1 MKRVLYFTIIMI
13 ACTILL
19 CTGAAAQQTGVRP
32 HVETA
37 ALEELVKYK
46 DCRDRFIGGTETL
59 LQITKEA
66 NAEGIYTIVLSQSN
80 GTKENVG
87 YLQEH
92 LFEVWVEEAG
102 PQHGLEPYYTILSG
116 ADGIIT
122 DRPEAVQKA
131 FDEICSWTNN
141 SSTLLL
147 RAPLIIGYGGLPSI
161 EPMDS
166 LEGLNT
172 AIAKHVPVTEVG
184 VFFTKDGVP
193 IAAHQDNLLEL
204 TGHDVKISELT
215 EYEVTAYR
223 ITAGNTTKHQ
233 QCLVTR
239 FKDFLSAIRGTDH
252 ILYAALGTEDEQL
265 ISFCYELVNDLE
277 LESQV
282 IFIPLG
288 NRHSTVVTG
297 QGPGPMQVTG
307 DTRAK
312 ILAGGQLIFSE
323 NAQEFTDLVHKL
335 RPNTDE
341 FSINT
346 KAVLS
351 TQAQATLS
359 TVSGDTAAGKIS
371 IRILKG
377 EDCVKLSE
385 DGTKISG
392 VKYGTAVILYQYT
405 GTIPGTEKT
414 YTMYSQPFTVNI
426 NSNTGERILFFGG
439 IIVGAAILIAVI
451 VIIIKRPRSPK
462 FKPVPMSKD

>member
-1 MKRVLYFTIIMI
+1 MKRVLYFTIII
-13 ACTILL
+13 ITCAVLL
-19 CTGAAAQQTGVRP
+19 CTGVAAQQTGVRP

-46 DCRDRFIGGTETL
+46 DCRDLFIGGTGTL
-59 LQITKEA
+59 LQLTKEA
-66 NAEGIYTIVLSQSN
+66 NAEGIHTIVLSQSN

-102 PQHGLEPYYTILSG
+102 PQHGMEPYYSILSG

-122 DRPEAVQKA
+122 SRPEAVQKA
-131 FDEICSWTNN
+131 LDEICSWTDSN
-141 SSTLLL
+141 TLLL
-147 RAPLIIGYGGLPSI
+147 RAPLIIGYGGLPAI

-193 IAAHQDNLLEL
+193 MVAHQDNLLGL
-204 TGHDVKISELT
+204 TGHDVNISELT

-252 ILYAALGTEDEQL
+252 ILYAALGTDDEQL

-297 QGPGPMQVTG
+297 QGPGPMQVT
-307 DTRAK
+307 D
-312 ILAGGQLIFSE
+312 QLIFSE
-323 NAQEFTDLVHKL
+323 NAQEFTDLIHKL
-335 RPNTDE
+335 TPNTTE
-341 FSINT
+341 LSINT

-359 TVSGDTAAGKIS
+359 TVSGDTAAGKIV

-377 EDCVKLSE
+377 EDCIKLSE

-405 GTIPGTEKT
+405 GTIPGTDET

-439 IIVGAAILIAVI
+439 IIVGAAILIAAI
-451 VIIIKRPRSPK
+451 IIIIKHPRTPK